1 MSYIIDVNEDY
12 GYGQYEDI
20 DIYTKDDYNR
30 VQKNEETLKYDELQS
45 YNEYLDRCEQML
57 EYNTPSQHHITL
69 RYTSPLYL
77 ILQLI
82 TRWFIK

>member
-20 DIYTKDDYNR
+20 DIYTREDYND
-30 VQKNEETLKYDELQS
+30 VKKDQTLKYDELQS

-57 EYNTPSQHHITL
+57 DYTNPSQHHITL
-69 RYTSPLYL
+69 RYATPLYF